1 MKTPPTRSP
10 AQPHTDWLRGC
21 GFQSRHDPVIH
32 GIAPGILSQ
41 NIEKPAKNALSSF
54 PPITE
59 TESSTS
65 PGQTESSTLPGRQIF
80 PLTEVEPPKSRSIPK
95 QSAGVADDVLSELRT
110 LRQLSAGVFC
120 PETSRDCIPEVV
132 LFGLITLLG
141 MAWPILSMLG
151 VMGHHHH

>member
-10 AQPHTDWLRGC
+10 AQPHTEWLRDC
-21 GFQSRHDPVIH
+21 GFQSRHDPIIH

-41 NIEKPAKNALSSF
+41 NIEKPAENAPSSF

-59 TESSTS
+59 TV
-65 PGQTESSTLPGRQIF
+65 SSTLPGRQIF
-80 PLTEVEPPKSRSIPK
+80 PLAEVQPSKSRSIAKKP
-95 QSAGVADDVLSELRT
+95 AGVPNDVLSELRT

-120 PETSRDCIPEVV
+120 PETNRDCIPEVV

-151 VMGHHHH
+151 VMGRHH